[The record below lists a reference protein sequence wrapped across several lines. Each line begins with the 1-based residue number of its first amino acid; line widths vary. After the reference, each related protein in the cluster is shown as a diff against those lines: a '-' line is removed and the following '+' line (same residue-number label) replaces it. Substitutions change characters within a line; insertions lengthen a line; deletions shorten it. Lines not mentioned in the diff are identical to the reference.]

1 MKLRELRTLC
11 DEAEAL
17 IARLEPRVPLHDSS
31 DPQDA
36 RYRIAL
42 AHAEERLDRRLRKL
56 YRRPDRPDVRPT
68 EERLW

>member
-1 MKLRELRTLC
+1 MKLSELRTLC

-17 IARLEPRVPLHDSS
+17 MARLEERVPIGDGSPRV
-31 DPQDA
+31 A
-36 RYRIAL
+36 RLRIAL
-42 AHAEERLDRRLRKL
+42 RHAEERFDRRLRKL